1 MLKVTMIQFDGSLE
15 CKKVIE
21 EGVEHAWTLP
31 DSQVYKTGH
40 WTARQSIK
48 DPNRQV
54 MVKDITYTDVTPG
67 HRPDPNLK
75 VGEREGVNEDG
86 QFWKE
91 DWERND
97 VTGYLRWNKM
107 TEEGKHLR
115 YDGIDAKWG
124 EWREQYKGDPIH
136 GERWTEMKKEED
148 DYWERKSERYT
159 EYPKQFV

>member
-1 MLKVTMIQFDGSLE
+1 MLKVIMIQFDGSFE

-54 MVKDITYTDVTPG
+54 MVKDITYTDLTPG

-97 VTGYLRWNKM
+97 VTGYSRWNKM
-107 TEEGKHLR
+107 TDEGKHLR
-115 YDGIDAKWG
+115 
-124 EWREQYKGDPIH
+124 
-136 GERWTEMKKEED
+136 
-148 DYWERKSERYT
+148 
-159 EYPKQFV
+159 